1 MKYDEI
7 YVGQIA
13 ELYHTLKK
21 SDVDKFVELTGD
33 DNKLHVDAEFASKT
47 SFKKPVVHG
56 MIGASF
62 ISTLIG
68 TRLPGDGALWF
79 SQTLEFILPVRIGD
93 KIKVRAEVTNKHDRD
108 KVIVLAVEILNQN
121 RQIVTRGTSKVK
133 IIEQKNVNQD
143 QMEPKKNSHK
153 VALVVGATGGIGQ
166 ACSMQLA
173 ADGYSVI
180 LHYYSNKGKAQNLK
194 NKIISGGGNATIVRA
209 DIFEDGEIQEMIQY
223 CIDRYKGIDLL
234 VNSAATVIPAI
245 RVSDLL
251 WQDMLHQYDSNIR
264 VNLLL
269 LQSVLPYMTSVK
281 SGKIVFIG
289 TVYTDKPNPNLVH
302 YITAKAALE
311 GFTKSVALELSP
323 IGINVNMV
331 SPSLIIT
338 DLTADI
344 PEKVKLLTASQ
355 TPLRRL
361 AVPEDVAGAVSFLG
375 SEKSNYLSGE
385 NIRLNGG
392 QVMV

>member
-7 YVGQIA
+7 YIGQLA
-13 ELYHTLKK
+13 ELSHTLKK
-21 SDVDKFVELTGD
+21 SDIDKFVELTGD
-33 DNKLHVDAEFASKT
+33 DNKLHVDTDYASRT

-56 MIGASF
+56 MLGASF

-93 KIKVRAEVTNKHDRD
+93 RINVRAEVTNKHDRD
-108 KVIVLAVEILNQN
+108 KVIVMAIEIFNQN

-133 IIEQKNVNQD
+133 IIEEENVSQEKVKPL
-143 QMEPKKNSHK
+143 QNSRK
-153 VALVVGATGGIGQ
+153 IALVVGSTGGIGQ

-173 ADGYSVI
+173 SDGYSVI
-180 LHYYSNKGKAQNLK
+180 LHYYSNKEKAQKLK
-194 NKIISGGGNATIVRA
+194 NKIISLGGNATIVRA
-209 DIFEDGEIQEMIQY
+209 DIFEDADISKMVQY

-234 VNSAATVIPAI
+234 VNCAATFIPPI
-245 RVSDLL
+245 SVSDLL
-251 WQDMLHQYDSNIR
+251 WEDVLHQFDSNIR
-264 VNLLL
+264 VNLLIL
-269 LQSVLPYMTSVK
+269 KSVLPYMTNVK

-289 TVYTDKPNPNLVH
+289 TVYTDKPNPNLIH
-302 YITAKAALE
+302 YITAKSALE

-323 IGINVNMV
+323 KGINVNMV

-355 TPLRRL
+355 TPLKRL
-361 AVPEDVAGAVSFLG
+361 AVPEDVAGVVSFLG
-375 SEKSNYLSGE
+375 SDKSNYLSGE